1 MIINSKEHLLKVFYD
16 SIGASQVWSS
26 SALNLDNTLRMD
38 GYNITKFFHNYKLPD
53 SKESLEQES
62 NKMLLFSSLEYNI
75 SKIEKVFGEKIKMSD
90 SLNLELQQTKTDI
103 FNKII
108 KLSEEIKIKNPE
120 LNNIKTPKVIDMVH
134 FIRGAVFGYPP
145 ENIKFWIENYPDDNV
160 FNEALAAKR
169 VLKEKFGIDV
179 GLMRLTKKQAEIL
192 LQDVEEQSK
201 NKFLSAKSKINEK
214 QYPVDDVG
222 RYDPTGFL
230 RFMQGRDDDL

>member
-1 MIINSKEHLLKVFYD
+1 MIINSKDQLLKVFYD
-16 SIGASQVWSS
+16 VMGFSSVWSS
-26 SALNLDNTLRMD
+26 SALNLDNTLRMA
-38 GYNITKFFHNYKLPD
+38 GYNIPNFFHDYKLPD